1 MINRL
6 LKYAAVVALTIAT
19 AHSAVAI
26 DFSSHNIS
34 VGVKGGASLS
44 RVNFQSSVPQKM
56 LPGMVLGAS
65 FRYIEE
71 KHFGIIAEVNLEQ
84 RGWKEDFKPLE
95 GYSYSRSLTYVQ
107 VPLLTHIYFGSDKAR
122 FFFNAGPEIGVMIGS
137 KTSSNFDYENA
148 ASNPDFETN
157 FRKIEQ
163 FTLPVHRKFD
173 YGISAGLG
181 MEVNVAPKHSINLE
195 GRFYYGLN
203 DVFRNHKTDP
213 FQGSSCMSIMI
224 TLGYNIRLTSGK

>member
-6 LKYAAVVALTIAT
+6 LKYAAVIALTIAT

-56 LPGMVLGAS
+56 QPGIVLGGS

-95 GYSYSRSLTYVQ
+95 GYSYSRTLTYIQ

-122 FFFNAGPEIGVMIGS
+122 FFFNAGPEIGMMIGS
-137 KTSSNFDYENA
+137 KTSSNFDYENVEA
-148 ASNPDFETN
+148 NEDFQKN
-157 FRKIEQ
+157 YRKIEQ
-163 FTLPVHRKFD
+163 FTMPVHRKFD

-181 MEVNVAPKHSINLE
+181 LEVNIAPKHALNLE

-203 DVFRNHKTDP
+203 DIFSNRKSDP
-213 FQGSSCMSIMI
+213 FQGSSSMSIMI
-224 TLGYNIRLTSGK
+224 TLGYNIRLTSK

>member
-6 LKYAAVVALTIAT
+6 LKYAAVIALTIAT

-26 DFSSHNIS
+26 DFSSNNIS

-56 LPGMVLGAS
+56 QPGIVLGGS

-95 GYSYSRSLTYVQ
+95 GYSYSRTLTYIQ

-137 KTSSNFDYENA
+137 KTSSNFDYENVEA
-148 ASNPDFETN
+148 NEDFQKN
-157 FRKIEQ
+157 YRKIEQ
-163 FTLPVHRKFD
+163 FTMPVHRKFD

-181 MEVNVAPKHSINLE
+181 LEVNIAPKHALNLE

-203 DVFRNHKTDP
+203 DIFSNRKSDP
-213 FQGSSCMSIMI
+213 FQGSSSMSIMI
-224 TLGYNIRLTSGK
+224 TLGYNIRLTSK